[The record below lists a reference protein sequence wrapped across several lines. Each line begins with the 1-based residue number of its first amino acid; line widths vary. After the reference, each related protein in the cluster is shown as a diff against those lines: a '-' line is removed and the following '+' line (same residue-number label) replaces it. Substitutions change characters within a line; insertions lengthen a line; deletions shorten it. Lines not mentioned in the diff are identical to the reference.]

1 VLTGRFTRTLCKRM
15 RFARELWCAVC
26 IGRYSLTKQAHQTS
40 VRFTSAELNSK
51 MKITSI
57 TIKNYRSCINTE
69 FAPNP
74 ELTVL
79 IGPNGSG
86 KTNVLSAIR
95 LLPALMSIRP
105 RHLSSQELLGSAS
118 ELKVVF
124 DVDGISVTYGAK
136 IQIVTNEKNQNEI
149 LTANE
154 SWYMPA
160 ITGRKR
166 KIGIPSSFL
175 ADLFQEAA
183 LPHWQT
189 AKRHAHF
196 TEFLI
201 EAGISPETL
210 PVLEKIIRYI
220 SRISYYSAS
229 QFTNPGSS
237 PISFEVEGDNKR
249 RIGISI
255 TGHKRFLFDLYQERR
270 NKSENYNQY
279 YQLIGP
285 DGINLIEEIDFN
297 EIQTSSSN
305 YSVMT
310 GGKVVMKEKT
320 NLLVVPSFK
329 IYGNVLSPSQLS
341 EGTFKTLALI
351 FYLVTDRSSI
361 LMIEEPEVC
370 VHHGLL
376 SSVIE
381 LISIYAKEKQIF
393 ISTHSDSVL
402 DKVKV
407 DNVFQVRRTL
417 ESGTNVYSIRKRMRA
432 QELSA
437 LKNYLLNDGSLGE
450 YWKHGNLEND

>member
-1 VLTGRFTRTLCKRM
+1 
-15 RFARELWCAVC
+15 
-26 IGRYSLTKQAHQTS
+26 
-40 VRFTSAELNSK
+40 
-51 MKITSI
+51 MKITNIS
-57 TIKNYRSCINTE
+57 IKNYRSCISTA
-69 FAPNP
+69 FTPNS

-105 RHLSSQELLGSAS
+105 RHLVSQELPGSAS
-118 ELKVVF
+118 ELRVAF
-124 DVDGISVTYGAK
+124 DVDGISVIYAAK
-136 IQIVTNEKNQNEI
+136 IQIVTNEKNQDEI
-149 LTANE
+149 LTSNE

-160 ITGRKR
+160 VTGRR
-166 KIGIPSSFL
+166 RRIGVPSSFL
-175 ADLFQEAA
+175 ADLFQEVSSSHWQGTKRRSHFSEFLLGNGITTEA
-183 LPHWQT
+183 LP
-189 AKRHAHF
+189 
-196 TEFLI
+196 I
-201 EAGISPETL
+201 
-210 PVLEKIIRYI
+210 LEKIIRHI

-237 PISFEVEGDNKR
+237 PISFEVEGEDKR

-270 NKSENYNQY
+270 SKSKNYDQY
-279 YQLIGP
+279 AQLVGP
-285 DGINLIEEIDFN
+285 DGINLVEAIDFN

-310 GGKVVMKEKT
+310 GGKVLKKEKT

-329 IYGNVLSPSQLS
+329 IAGNVLSPSQLS

-351 FYLVTDRSSI
+351 LYLVTDRSSI

-376 SSVIE
+376 SSIIE

-402 DKVKV
+402 DKVGIE
-407 DNVFQVRRTL
+407 NVFQVRR
-417 ESGTNVYSIRKRMRA
+417 SKDRGTEVSSIHKRMKAR
-432 QELSA
+432 ELSA
-437 LKNYLLNDGSLGE
+437 LKSYLLNEGSLGE
-450 YWKHGNLEND
+450 YWKHGDLEND